1 MDRYVAQ
8 QRKEV
13 QDIASGYLSASQT
26 NKILEE
32 RAKQQAGGPRFGPAS
47 KNILGED
54 NGIGIGVMHDI
65 LAEFDT
71 VKKRTEITATPE
83 KPKMEKHIPPLKKVS
98 RKFVEPFQLHLTKI
112 DQYKVVSETKSK
124 LISDGIKIKYN
135 DNAKQDKLKKFKEYI
150 KTELAASGCPDRGP
164 DIGRLRVH
172 ATCFEQIIQEFTTFG
187 PLLAEIKAE
196 YDKIINNYQEKE
208 DEFTFLRT
216 KVQKLISQNEN
227 RFLLR
232 FEKQKCAE
240 LENRIQIL
248 ESNQQ
253 PNIAENEKLKKD
265 MIYKLTVYA
274 SYLPESILAQQ
285 RKTDPA
291 FQNIEVQ
298 PFELGKDPLS
308 LKDEAI
314 SERDKLIKE
323 KMLEIQELRH
333 IQETEFVP
341 RITKEKIEENLRIL
355 EQKYKTFAEQNAQ
368 YEAELSEKKERV
380 RTLENQLRE
389 KEQQYQFLYRNMI
402 KNKLKKN
409 EFELAIDEMADMVTN
424 TKEYKLVMSDLR
436 DLSQDTDFLIKEVGL
451 GGLFA
456 KKPSKSK
463 IQAFTSILDSLC
475 KLITQTKYET
485 LPQTV
490 KQALFNIVKNEN
502 IPVGYLWDNESVLQA
517 TKNEEAWTIMTLYFF
532 FVKTLIFKVVFT
544 GYREKSATEEH
555 NLRAI
560 SYIFYKCIRDSSS
573 DGVLEFEQQFKRGIQ
588 GWLGSSEIAN
598 QWDDTGCK
606 LLYKTFEVYMGEMA
620 NNMFQWAALMIEKVA
635 PKDTLANLETIA
647 ETNDSKL
654 PSPDSDTKPKE

>member
-32 RAKQQAGGPRFGPAS
+32 RAKQQAGMPRFGATP

-83 KPKMEKHIPPLKKVS
+83 KPKIEKHIPPLKKVS

-150 KTELAASGCPDRGP
+150 KTELAASGCPDKGP
-164 DIGRLRVH
+164 DIGRLRVY

-248 ESNQQ
+248 ET
-253 PNIAENEKLKKD
+253 ENEKLKKD

-389 KEQQYQFLYRNMI
+389 KEQQYQFLVAEYSELSESL
-402 KNKLKKN
+402 NK
-409 EFELAIDEMADMVTN
+409 
-424 TKEYKLVMSDLR
+424 
-436 DLSQDTDFLIKEVGL
+436 Q
-451 GGLFA
+451 
-456 KKPSKSK
+456 
-463 IQAFTSILDSLC
+463 
-475 KLITQTKYET
+475 
-485 LPQTV
+485 
-490 KQALFNIVKNEN
+490 
-502 IPVGYLWDNESVLQA
+502 
-517 TKNEEAWTIMTLYFF
+517 
-532 FVKTLIFKVVFT
+532 
-544 GYREKSATEEH
+544 
-555 NLRAI
+555 
-560 SYIFYKCIRDSSS
+560 
-573 DGVLEFEQQFKRGIQ
+573 
-588 GWLGSSEIAN
+588 
-598 QWDDTGCK
+598 
-606 LLYKTFEVYMGEMA
+606 
-620 NNMFQWAALMIEKVA
+620 
-635 PKDTLANLETIA
+635 
-647 ETNDSKL
+647 
-654 PSPDSDTKPKE
+654 